1 MSDIL
6 SLRIGLNTVALAACP
21 IGCFTS
27 SFCSFKKGRVFAFK
41 HYLKNI
47 FQNRVQPFHDRKEG
61 METNHIKEL
70 GATRQKGSTPEVPG
84 RRITPVL
91 FITCTKMA
99 PKANRVL
106 LTTKLENKDTE
117 PWPVCCGWSPG
128 PCTEASRA

>member
-1 MSDIL
+1 MSDVL

-41 HYLKNI
+41 HYLKNG

-61 METNHIKEL
+61 MKTNHIKESS
-70 GATRQKGSTPEVPG
+70 ATGQKRSTREVPG
-84 RRITPVL
+84 RRIMPKL
-91 FITCTKMA
+91 FIACTKMA
-99 PKANRVL
+99 TKANRVP

-117 PWPVCCGWSPG
+117 PWLVCSMVGALACALKG
-128 PCTEASRA
+128 